1 MRCFELKLESAF
13 NRVRVFIEHRPRGFI
28 FCFAKKGIAEFY
40 NILTGIVY
48 DKLLF
53 LRVDK
58 VVF

>member
-13 NRVRVFIEHRPRGFI
+13 NRVRVFIKHCPRGFI
-28 FCFAKKGIAEFY
+28 FYFAKRGIAESTTF
-40 NILTGIVY
+40 LQGLFY